1 MTMMKKLT
9 TLIVVASVCLASF
22 GRPGP
27 HGGPAPRGPMHGPRI
42 HHALPLPPPAPPR
55 HHHHHSGPF
64 WTGVGVGLAG
74 SFLASPVIALPSS
87 PAPVVIQAAPKRV
100 WVPPVYGERP
110 IYRAGIYVGVERYII
125 TPGYWTTSY

>member
-1 MTMMKKLT
+1 MKMKKKLT

-27 HGGPAPRGPMHGPRI
+27 HGGHPAPRPPMHGPRI
-42 HHALPLPPPAPPR
+42 HRASPPPPLPHR
-55 HHHHHSGPF
+55 HHHYHHSGPF
-64 WTGVGVGLAG
+64 WTGVGVGLVG
-74 SFLASPVIALPSS
+74 SLLASPVIAP
-87 PAPVVIQAAPKRV
+87 PPQAPVVIQAAPKRV

-125 TPGYWTTSY
+125 TPGYWATTY

>member
-1 MTMMKKLT
+1 MKMKKLT

-27 HGGPAPRGPMHGPRI
+27 HGSHPALRPPMYGPRI
-42 HHALPLPPPAPPR
+42 HHAPPPPPPHR
-55 HHHHHSGPF
+55 YHHHHHSGPF
-64 WTGVGVGLAG
+64 WTGVGVGLVG
-74 SFLASPVIALPSS
+74 SLLPTVIAPP
-87 PAPVVIQAAPKRV
+87 PAPVVIQAAPQRV

-110 IYRAGIYVGVERYII
+110 IYRAGICIGFERYII

>member
-1 MTMMKKLT
+1 MKMKKLT

-27 HGGPAPRGPMHGPRI
+27 HGGHPAPRPPMHGPRI
-42 HHALPLPPPAPPR
+42 HHASPPPPPSHR
-55 HHHHHSGPF
+55 HHHYHHSGPF
-64 WTGVGVGLAG
+64 WTGVGVGLVG
-74 SFLASPVIALPSS
+74 SLLAPPVIAPPP

-125 TPGYWTTSY
+125 TPGYWATTY

>member
-1 MTMMKKLT
+1 MKMKKLT
-9 TLIVVASVCLASF
+9 TLLVVASVSLASF

-27 HGGPAPRGPMHGPRI
+27 HGGPTPRGPMPGPRI
-42 HHALPLPPPAPPR
+42 HHAPPAPR
-55 HHHHHSGPF
+55 HHHHHGAGPF

-74 SFLASPVIALPSS
+74 SLLAPVIAP
-87 PAPVVIQAAPKRV
+87 PPPRVVIQAAPQRV

-110 IYRAGIYVGVERYII
+110 VYRAGIYVGTERYII

>member
-1 MTMMKKLT
+1 MKKL
-9 TLIVVASVCLASF
+9 IVFLTVVGVGLAAFS
-22 GRPGP
+22 GPGP
-27 HGGPAPRGPMHGPRI
+27 HGIHPRPQPPMYGPRI
-42 HHALPLPPPAPPR
+42 HHAPPLHPLPPPR
-55 HHHHHSGPF
+55 YHHYHSRPF

-74 SFLASPVIALPSS
+74 SLLSTVIAPP
-87 PAPVVIQAAPKRV
+87 PAPVVIQAAPQRV